1 MSDIYTK
8 LCPKLKQAEFATM
21 TDLEALL
28 AIQSEMVSIRVLVP
42 TANVVAHAS
51 QNSYRHKLTLAASNV
66 NHPCNGLAIDILAY
80 IDSVKIQN
88 VDMDLPETQQMLA
101 AMVQCGFATS
111 AQVASLDALANKQV
125 TWCESEGLPE
135 IGLGHIVS
143 ARGMNNNGTA

>member
-1 MSDIYTK
+1 MSQLYTK
-8 LCPKLKQAEFATM
+8 LCPKLKQAKFATM

-28 AIQSEMVSIRVLVP
+28 AIQSELVTVRVLVP

-51 QNSYRHKLTLAASNV
+51 QNSYRHKLTLAANNL

-125 TWCESEGLPE
+125 TWCESEGLPA
-135 IGLGHIVS
+135 IDLGHIVS
-143 ARGMNNNGTA
+143 AREMNNNGVA

>member
-42 TANVVAHAS
+42 TANVVAQAS

-143 ARGMNNNGTA
+143 AREMNNNGTA

>member
-1 MSDIYTK
+1 MNQLYAK
-8 LCPKLKQAEFATM
+8 LCPKLKQAKFATM

-28 AIQSEMVSIRVLVP
+28 AIQSEMVAVRVLVP

-51 QNSYRHKLTLAASNV
+51 QNSYRHKLTLAANNL

-101 AMVQCGFATS
+101 AMVQCGFATQ

-143 ARGMNNNGTA
+143 AREMNNNGTA